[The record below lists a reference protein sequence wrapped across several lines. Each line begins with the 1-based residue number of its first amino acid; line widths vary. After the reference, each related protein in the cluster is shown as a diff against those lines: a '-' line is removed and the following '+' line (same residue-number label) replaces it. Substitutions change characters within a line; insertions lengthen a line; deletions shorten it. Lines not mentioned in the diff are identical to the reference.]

1 MRSSVSLLL
10 LGTLAF
16 AAAAALA
23 AACAQSGRMFGGTSS
38 SGASAGTTSGTTTSD
53 GGVSALAMDAGACA
67 PTAPPVLGVSAFNG
81 TCGSAGPTVDFSL
94 MRRISR
100 IEYNNMVRDLLGDTT
115 QPATNFVLESPMTT
129 GVNLQT
135 NTYAPVSELIAQ
147 QYLSAAETL
156 AETAVA
162 SSPGDDGGAS
172 GPSNLTNVYNLNGI
186 AACPAQ
192 NDACAQQF
200 ISAFANRAFRGHL
213 DSDES
218 TALFNIYSNIADA
231 PNNLGFVTG
240 IQAVITA
247 VLSSPYFLYVIELGD
262 GSTPTGSAMPLSQNE
277 IAARLSFFLWRTLPD
292 ATLMSAAASGALSTP
307 AQIQAQAQ
315 RMLADPKALDAIN
328 DFTTQWLEIA
338 SPPSGKDVIF
348 TNWAKYPTIGQ
359 EMQDE
364 TRTNVSQLILTENGN
379 LTELLT
385 SPASY
390 VNADLAAFY
399 GPVSLGSGP
408 AVTVTDSALTLSG
421 QNQYYETTLP
431 NREGILT
438 NGSILAGNSHSLLP
452 SVVLRGKMIREDI
465 LCEPVGDP
473 PPNVP
478 ALPATVPDGG
488 TTRQLFQAHTD
499 IGGAN
504 GACYGCHHYMD
515 FIGFG
520 LGNYDATGAYQAL
533 DENGATTGPALDVTG
548 QIYPCDTPTT
558 GCPPAQPNELNA
570 TFNGATGSG
579 GLIET
584 LAGSTQVNEC
594 FALQAFRYS
603 LGRLE
608 TADDACSMQEFYSAF
623 TGSSLNIQKLLLAIV
638 GSDAFSYRSVIGAA
652 CEAADAGSSCP

>member
-1 MRSSVSLLL
+1 
-10 LGTLAF
+10 
-16 AAAAALA
+16 
-23 AACAQSGRMFGGTSS
+23 
-38 SGASAGTTSGTTTSD
+38 
-53 GGVSALAMDAGACA
+53 
-67 PTAPPVLGVSAFNG
+67 VLGVSAFNG
-81 TCGSAGPTVDFSL
+81 ACASAGPTVDFSL

-115 QPATNFVLESPMTT
+115 QPATNFVLESPMAT

-135 NTYAPVSELIAQ
+135 NTYAPVSELVAQ

-162 SSPGDDGGAS
+162 SSTADDGGAS
-172 GPSNLTNVYNLNGI
+172 GPSKLTNVYNLNGI
-186 AACPAQ
+186 PACPAQ

-218 TALFNIYSNIADA
+218 SALFTIYSNIADA
-231 PNNLGFVTG
+231 PNQLGFVTG

-262 GSTPTGSAMPLSQNE
+262 GSTPTGNSMLLSQNE

-292 ATLMSAAASGALSTP
+292 ATLMSAAASGTLSTP
-307 AQIQAQAQ
+307 TQIQAQAQ
-315 RMLADPKALDAIN
+315 RMLADPKAVDAIN

-338 SPPSGKDVIF
+338 APPSGKDVIF

-364 TRTNVSQLILTENGN
+364 TRTNVSQLILTENGG

-385 SPASY
+385 SPSSY

-399 GPVSLGSGP
+399 GPVSLGSGA
-408 AVTVTDSALTLSG
+408 AVTVNDSALTLSG
-421 QNQYYETTLP
+421 QNQYYQTTLP

-473 PPNVP
+473 PPSVP
-478 ALPATVPDGG
+478 ALPAAVPDGG
-488 TTRQLFQAHTD
+488 TTRQLFQAHTELFQV
-499 IGGAN
+499 
-504 GACYGCHHYMD
+504 CYGCHHYMD

-533 DENGATTGPALDVTG
+533 DENGATSGPALDVTG
-548 QIYPCDTPTT
+548 QIFPCDTPDS

-608 TADDACSMQEFYSAF
+608 TADDACSMQQFYSAF
-623 TGSSLNIQKLLLAIV
+623 AASSLNIQKLLLAIV